1 MDVTFEGNTKTGTDE
16 WLTPPYIIEALGEF
30 DLDPCSP
37 INRPWDTAKKH
48 YNVDDNGLMQDW
60 GGQSQR
66 VWCNPPYDTKV
77 NGAFLEKCALHG
89 NAMVL
94 IFARTETGNFFN
106 YIWPHADA
114 IFFIQG
120 RLSFHKV
127 TGEKGGSAGAPS
139 VLIAYGEENVK
150 ALQNTKLKGKFI
162 KLK

>member
-16 WLTPPYIIEALGEF
+16 WLTPPFILKELGGF

-37 INRPWDTAKKH
+37 INRPWDTAKNH
-48 YNVDDNGLMQDW
+48 YNVNDNGLMQNW
-60 GGQSQR
+60 VGR

-106 YIWPHADA
+106 YIWPKADA
-114 IFFIQG
+114 IFFLQG
-120 RLSFHKV
+120 RLKFYDVNGIEAKN
-127 TGEKGGSAGAPS
+127 SAGAPS
-139 VLIAYGEENVK
+139 VLIAYGENNVK
-150 ALQNTKLKGKFI
+150 ALQECKLKGKFI
-162 KLK
+162 RLK

>member
-16 WLTPPYIIEALGEF
+16 WLTPPYILKQLGEF

-37 INRPWDTAKKH
+37 IDRPWDTAKKH
-48 YNVDDNGLMQDW
+48 YNVNDNGLLLPW
-60 GGQSQR
+60 EGR
-66 VWCNPPYDTKV
+66 VWCNPPYDTKI

-89 NAMVL
+89 NAIVL

-106 YIWPHADA
+106 YIWNNADA

-120 RLSFHKV
+120 RLKFYDV
-127 TGEKGGSAGAPS
+127 KGVEAKNSAGAPS
-139 VLIAYGEENVK
+139 VLVAYGENNVEMLK
-150 ALQNTKLKGKFI
+150 NCNLKGKFV